1 MAGPVG
7 RSAEAQ
13 TDAMMHAEILSW
25 SRAPGVFAG
34 ITLTGSTMRPDKED
48 NDAIYGKA
56 VSHKEI
62 LQGTIA
68 PPTSAA
74 PLYAA
79 LNKYMP
85 TRPAKAA
92 ESNRAISLMQF
103 PAGGTGAR
111 GFHPAQFFVPRLHG
125 RISCFTGAKNAVLM

>member
-7 RSAEAQ
+7 RTAEAQ

-25 SRAPGVFAG
+25 SRARGVFAG

-56 VSHKEI
+56 VTHKDI
-62 LQGTIA
+62 LQGQVPA
-68 PPTSAA
+68 PASAQ
-74 PLYAA
+74 PLFAA

-92 ESNRAISLMQF
+92 ER
-103 PAGGTGAR
+103 
-111 GFHPAQFFVPRLHG
+111 
-125 RISCFTGAKNAVLM
+125 